1 MMCQVVCCVFL
12 CNLTNLYTA
21 LCAGFIFSCETA
33 LANGAAKSVH
43 VYDSMAGG
51 ASQQTRATVRT
62 LAGKRIRICY
72 RSVLSPNC
80 PGCEVSVSPLGVL
93 RKCPEISTEL
103 SRH

>member
-1 MMCQVVCCVFL
+1 MSFCVTLLICILLFVQVLFSPVRQHW
-12 CNLTNLYTA
+12 LTVH
-21 LCAGFIFSCETA
+21 
-33 LANGAAKSVH
+33 GAAKSVH

-72 RSVLSPNC
+72 RSVSSPNC

-103 SRH
+103 SQH